1 MRCKDCNRSH
11 SALQRLYAKEPA
23 TRAKLYEK
31 FSKDAESRKAFIC
44 RSRGLVGE
52 DLKCLVDTI
61 ITEKTTR
68 RNGSTRIRHT
78 DILDS
83 PELKKRLV
91 DKPDQLKRILD
102 NGHEFEHPDTGAR
115 MYYLT
120 TFTQDNS
127 YCKAIR
133 TDDLGTTTVV
143 VKSSVKTDDLVTPKV
158 IVNPSTLID
167 DLGTTHCK

>member
-31 FSKDAESRKAFIC
+31 FSNDEESRNAFIC
-44 RSRGLVGE
+44 RSRVLVGE
-52 DLKCLVDTI
+52 DLKCFVDNI
-61 ITEKTTR
+61 MTEKTTR
-68 RNGSTRIRHT
+68 RKGSARRTHT
-78 DILDS
+78 DIVDS

-91 DKPDQLKRILD
+91 DKPDQFKRMLD

-115 MYYLT
+115 MYYLI

-133 TDDLGTTTVV
+133 TDG
-143 VKSSVKTDDLVTPKV
+143 
-158 IVNPSTLID
+158 
-167 DLGTTHCK
+167 

>member
-1 MRCKDCNRSH
+1 MRCKECNRSH
-11 SALQRLYAKEPA
+11 SALQRLYTKEPA

-31 FSKDAESRKAFIC
+31 FSKDSESRKAFIL

-68 RNGSTRIRHT
+68 RKGSTRRRHT
-78 DILDS
+78 DIVDS
-83 PELKKRLV
+83 PELKERLV
-91 DKPDQLKRILD
+91 DKPDQLKRMLD

-127 YCKAIR
+127 YCKTIR

-143 VKSSVKTDDLVTPKV
+143 VKLS
-158 IVNPSTLID
+158 LI
-167 DLGTTHCK
+167 HI

>member
-31 FSKDAESRKAFIC
+31 FSKDAESRQAFIL

-68 RNGSTRIRHT
+68 RKGSTRRRHT
-78 DILDS
+78 DIVDS

-91 DKPDQLKRILD
+91 DKPDQLKRMLD

-115 MYYLT
+115 MYALT
-120 TFTQDNS
+120 TFTQDHSHCNLS
-127 YCKAIR
+127 IYKPFMPPYDPVLYTQSQSTNAR
-133 TDDLGTTTVV
+133 STR
-143 VKSSVKTDDLVTPKV
+143 SA
-158 IVNPSTLID
+158 IVNQQ
-167 DLGTTHCK
+167 GEV